1 MLARKKLS
9 QKKVIIL
16 GGTIMVVWFIIGV
29 LVYYNF
35 SGRKAVRPLVNNTPG
50 LPITTGPP
58 TGKLPPSGGAGQEL
72 KVDLFDSQTFQQLK
86 IYGEVPL
93 KVKTLGRPNP
103 FEPPANL
110 NSTSNK

>member
-9 QKKVIIL
+9 QKKVMIL
-16 GGTIMVVWFIIGV
+16 GVAMAVIWVVIG
-29 LVYYNF
+29 LLFYYNF
-35 SGRKAVRPLVNNTPG
+35 SGKKVVRPLVNNTVG
-50 LPITTGPP
+50 LPITTSPP
-58 TGKLPPSGGAGQEL
+58 VGNLPPSSGGSQGL
-72 KVDLFDSQTFQQLK
+72 KVDLLDSPTFQQLK

-93 KVKTLGRPNP
+93 KAKNLGRSNP